1 MSRVTMLTGTAGGRG
16 PQVWQGTR
24 IWYHPD
30 WQETLGELDLADMK
44 NWRVPVDVPAVSASK
59 YALACYRI
67 TLASGRVIYYK
78 RCDYRGRLKS
88 ALRFW
93 LRPSKV
99 GVEKWCYQRY
109 RACDVDVPLTVAYGE
124 SRALGLLRVAFI
136 ITEEVPDTVSLDTF
150 VAEGLPGIDAA
161 ERSGKMTAFAGR
173 LIDSIRKAHSACLFH
188 YDLKW
193 RNILIQSRGGEYYP
207 VIIDCPRAFAS
218 RLRRRYGVT
227 VDLSSLARLAV
238 SYLTL
243 NQRYHFLAAYL
254 GDMASPAM
262 RKDWYRRIQRR
273 LEKRPPKILSLQESP
288 LQGVSFNQKILNQYL
303 TGK

>member
-1 MSRVTMLTGTAGGRG
+1 MPTELGGGRG

-24 IWYHPD
+24 VWYHPD
-30 WQETLGELDLADMK
+30 WQDDLDELHLADK
-44 NWRVPVDVPAVSASK
+44 GNWRVPVDVPAISATK

-88 ALRFW
+88 ALRF
-93 LRPSKV
+93 LCRPSKV

-109 RACDVDVPLTVAYGE
+109 RACGVAVPLTVAYGE
-124 SRALGLLRVAFI
+124 SRVLGLLRVAFI
-136 ITEEVPDTVSLDTF
+136 ITEEVPDSVSLDTF
-150 VAEGLPGIDAA
+150 VAEGLPGIDAE
-161 ERSGKMTAFAGR
+161 ERSEKMTAFAGR
-173 LIDSIRKAHSACLFH
+173 LLDSIRKAHSACLFH

-207 VIIDCPRAFAS
+207 VIIDCPRAFVS
-218 RLRRRYGVT
+218 RLRRRYGIT
-227 VDLSSLARLAV
+227 VDLSSLARLGL

-254 GDMASPAM
+254 GDAVSPAM

-273 LEKRPPKILSLQESP
+273 LEKRPPRQINVQESP
-288 LQGVSFNQKILNQYL
+288 LQGVKFTGSSDVNQYI
-303 TGK
+303 TGKLT

>member
-1 MSRVTMLTGTAGGRG
+1 MPTGLDGGRG

-24 IWYHPD
+24 VWYHPD
-30 WQETLGELDLADMK
+30 WQGDLEELHLADMG
-44 NWRVPVDVPAVSASK
+44 NWRVPVDVPAISATK

-88 ALRFW
+88 AMRFW

-109 RACDVDVPLTVAYGE
+109 RACGVPVPLTVAYGE
-124 SRALGLLRVAFI
+124 SRTLGLLRVAFI
-136 ITEEVPDTVSLDTF
+136 ITEEVPDTASLDTF
-150 VAEGLPGIDAA
+150 VAEGLPGIDAE
-161 ERSGKMTAFAGR
+161 ERSEKMTAFTGR
-173 LIDSIRKAHSACLFH
+173 LLDSLRKAHSACLFH

-207 VIIDCPRAFAS
+207 VIIDCPRAFVS
-218 RLRRRYGVT
+218 RLRRRYGIT

-254 GDMASPAM
+254 GDTVSPAM

-273 LEKRPPKILSLQESP
+273 LEKRPPRQINVQESP
-288 LQGVSFNQKILNQYL
+288 LQGVKFTGSSDVNQTI
-303 TGK
+303 TGKLT

>member
-24 IWYHPD
+24 VWYHPD
-30 WQETLGELDLADMK
+30 WQEDLEELCLADMG
-44 NWRVPVDVPAVSASK
+44 NWREPCDVPAVSATK

-124 SRALGLLRVAFI
+124 SRTLGLLRVAFI
-136 ITEEVPDTVSLDTF
+136 ITEEVPDSVSLDTF

-218 RLRRRYGVT
+218 CLRRRYGIT
-227 VDLSSLARLAV
+227 ADLSALARLAI

-243 NQRYHFLAAYL
+243 SQRYRFLAACI
-254 GDMASPAM
+254 GDAAGPGT
-262 RKDWYRRIQRR
+262 RKDWYRRVQRR
-273 LEKRPPKILSLQESP
+273 LDKRPPKIIKLQESP
-288 LQGVSFNQKILNQYL
+288 LKGVRFDRKS
-303 TGK
+303 